1 MGWLLEISNQG
12 RWIKGISLHIGFST
26 NYSAELWIFRVGI
39 HLALELGFK
48 FTNLDINSALAIN
61 WQMSYDVVAL
71 DLASI

>member
-1 MGWLLEISNQG
+1 M
-12 RWIKGISLHIGFST
+12 
-26 NYSAELWIFRVGI
+26 GI
-39 HLALELGFK
+39 HLALESGFK